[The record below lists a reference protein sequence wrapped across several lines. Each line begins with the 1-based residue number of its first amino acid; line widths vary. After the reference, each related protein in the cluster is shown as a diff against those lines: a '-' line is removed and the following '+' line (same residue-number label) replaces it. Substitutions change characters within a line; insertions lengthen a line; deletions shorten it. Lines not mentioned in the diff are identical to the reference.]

1 MSKKL
6 YLDYASTTPVH
17 PEVLQAMLPYFSEH
31 FGNPESLHSFGIEAK
46 KAVDVSRE
54 QVAKFLSC
62 KSSEII
68 FCGSATEANN
78 IAIVGFCKANRTR
91 GTNIVTSKIEHP
103 SVLNT
108 FKHLEKEEGFIV
120 TYLDTDHDGFIS
132 LEQLESAITKETIL
146 VSIMSANNEIGT
158 IQPIKEVGEIC
169 KKHNVAFHT
178 DACQLAEYFK
188 LDTAILNATL
198 LTINGSKLYGPKGIA
213 TLYIKQGTKI
223 EPIIYGGEHEHGLR
237 SGTHN
242 VPGIV
247 GLGKACEIASQNRN
261 KELKRLTPL
270 RDLLIQGLLK
280 TIPNSALNG
289 SLENRLPNNI
299 NITIPNIESKE
310 LLLHLNEAGLC
321 VSAGSACGSGKN
333 TPSHVLKALGLK
345 DDLCRSSIR
354 ISLGLYTT
362 DEDID
367 YILKILPEIVK
378 KLR

>member
-17 PEVLQAMLPYFSEH
+17 PDVLEAMLPYFSEH

-46 KAVDVSRE
+46 QAVDKARE
-54 QVAKFLSC
+54 QVAKFLNS

-78 IAIVGFCKANRTR
+78 IAIIGFCKANKHKGSHLITC
-91 GTNIVTSKIEHP
+91 KIEHP

-108 FKHLEKEEGFIV
+108 FKHLEKEEGFRV
-120 TYLDTDHDGFIS
+120 TYLDVDHDGFIS
-132 LEQLESAITKETIL
+132 LEQLKSAITKDTIL
-146 VSIMSANNEIGT
+146 VSIIAANNEIGT
-158 IQPIKEVGEIC
+158 IQPIEEIGEIC
-169 KKHNVAFHT
+169 KKHDVAFHT
-178 DACQLAEYFK
+178 DACQLAEYFQLNVEK
-188 LDTAILNATL
+188 LNATL

-213 TLYIKQGTKI
+213 ALYIKQSTKI
-223 EPIIYGGEHEHGLR
+223 LPIIFGGEHEHGLR

-247 GLGKACEIASQNRN
+247 GLGKACEIASHNRD
-261 KELKRLTPL
+261 KEVKRLTPL
-270 RDLLIQGLLK
+270 RNRLIKGFLK

-289 SLENRLPNNI
+289 SQINRLPNNI

-310 LLLHLNEAGLC
+310 LLLHLDEARLC

-345 DDLCRSSIR
+345 DELCRSSIR

-367 YILKILPEIVK
+367 YILEKLPKIVER
-378 KLR
+378 LR